1 MNQGTPSRI
10 RFAEYRKRRAA
21 DRTRPNAIL
30 GISAFDRSSTA
41 NKFVAR
47 QRTTLEL
54 VRTFWRL
61 LGRQRKATLFSLGLL
76 TVAVVLGLLPLYM
89 PKIVIDSVLDD
100 KPVPEFLAPFLPNGS
115 YALLIW
121 LVAVFVCVLSVSQ
134 FVRLW
139 AGWQAARA
147 ARRVQAEVRRK
158 TFEHA
163 CLLPLHRVLELKSGG
178 VASLLREDAGAVGNL
193 VLQGLFNPWNAI
205 VQLLGSLA
213 VLTFIDWRL
222 LLVGLF
228 VIPGCWITHRTW
240 MRYVRPLWRDVRYTR
255 LQVDSHATEVFG
267 GMRIVRAFG
276 RRRAE
281 TAAFVRQLNL
291 IVRQELYTWW
301 WMRTL
306 DTFWSISVPVGTGIL
321 LLLGSWQVLSD
332 REAVASGML
341 PSGEAFTTGALIAF
355 LTYLAAMMR
364 PVSTLAATATELQ
377 NALAGLDRTLD
388 LLEEEVE
395 THCDSSVV
403 KLPTDRIQGAIR
415 IEKISFRYPHS
426 TRNAVSDITL
436 DAPPGTTTAFV
447 GPSGSGKS
455 TLCNLIA
462 CFYQPT
468 AGRILLDGVDLR
480 NIDLDAYRR
489 LLGIVE
495 QDIFLFD
502 GAISENIAYSG
513 RNFTEADIRNA
524 AKLSNAHEFIA
535 QLPNGYDTVIGE
547 RGVRLSTGQRQRL
560 AIARAVLSDPKILI
574 LDEATSALDTES
586 ERLVQAS
593 LAELMTKRTSFVIAH
608 RLSTITHADQIVVLE
623 AGRIVERGTHS
634 ELIRTSGH
642 YRHMIELQILN
653 TSPTGE
659 LRRTAGAPANA

>member
-1 MNQGTPSRI
+1 MNQGTPSRV
-10 RFAEYRKRRAA
+10 RFAEYRKRRVAERKRSAA
-21 DRTRPNAIL
+21 VLGITASDRT
-30 GISAFDRSSTA
+30 SAAKKYVSRH
-41 NKFVAR
+41 
-47 QRTTLEL
+47 RTTMEL

-61 LGRQRKATLFSLGLL
+61 LGRQRKATLFSLALL

-89 PKIVIDSVLDD
+89 PKIVIDSVLDE
-100 KPVPEFLAPFLPNGS
+100 KPLPAVLEPFLPDGS
-115 YALLIW
+115 YALLIT
-121 LVAVFVCVLSVSQ
+121 LVAVFVCVLGISEL
-134 FVRLW
+134 VRLW
-139 AGWQAARA
+139 AGWQAAKA

-178 VASLLREDAGAVGNL
+178 VSSLLRDDAGAVGSL
-193 VLQGLFNPWNAI
+193 VLQGLFQPWNAF

-213 VLTFIDWRL
+213 ILTFIDWRL

-228 VIPGCWITHRTW
+228 IIPCGWFTHRAW
-240 MRYVRPLWRDVRYTR
+240 KRYVRPLWYDVRYTR

-281 TAAFVRQLNL
+281 TAAFVNQLNL

-301 WMRTL
+301 WMRGL
-306 DTFWSISVPVGTGIL
+306 DTLWSISVPVGAGIL

-332 REAVASGML
+332 REAVASGIL
-341 PSGEAFTTGALIAF
+341 PPGEAFTTGALIVF

-364 PVSTLAATATELQ
+364 PVTTLAATATELQ
-377 NALAGLDRTLD
+377 NSLAGLDRTLD

-395 THCDSSVV
+395 THCDASFV
-403 KLPTDRIQGAIR
+403 KLPTDRVLGAIR

-436 DAPPGTTTAFV
+436 DAPPGTITAFV

-462 CFYQPT
+462 SFYQPT
-468 AGRILLDGVDLR
+468 AGRILLDGLDLR
-480 NIDLDAYRR
+480 DIDLDAYRR

-502 GAISENIAYSG
+502 GTVSENIAYSG
-513 RNFTEADIRNA
+513 RDFTEAEIRKA
-524 AKLSNAHEFIA
+524 AELSNAHEFIS
-535 QLPNGYDTVIGE
+535 QLPNGYQTMIGE
-547 RGVRLSTGQRQRL
+547 RGVRLSAGQRQRL
-560 AIARAVLSDPKILI
+560 AIARAVLADPKILV

-586 ERLVQAS
+586 ERLVQTS
-593 LAELMTKRTSFVIAH
+593 LAKLMAKRTSFVIAH

-623 AGRIVERGTHS
+623 AGRIVERGTHN
-634 ELIRTSGH
+634 ELLRTSGH
-642 YRHMIELQILN
+642 YRRMIDLQILN
-653 TSPTGE
+653 PSSSGEMRGSNTTS
-659 LRRTAGAPANA
+659 